1 MKAAAAAGAGVATLG
16 LLGMKYLKKEMDP
29 LAGMTLDATDYAYF
43 AYVSEYGKSY
53 GTVAEFMFRSDEFR
67 KSMEFIAEHNA
78 NPENTHVVGINE
90 FADRTYEEMKKMN
103 GFIPKTEEE
112 MLATDFVA
120 FEEPNASSWD
130 WRSKGAVNGVKNQGQ
145 CGSCWA
151 FSAVG
156 ALEGAG
162 FIKGG
167 RLSSFSEQN
176 LVDCDHTSHGCQG
189 GFMDGAFTYAETHPL
204 MYEHDYAYT
213 AKNGNC
219 QYDKS
224 KGHGT
229 CSGYHDVTRNSASA
243 LRSAI
248 EKSPV
253 SIAIE
258 ADKRVFQLY
267 KSGILSGSA
276 CGTNLD
282 HGVIAVG
289 FGAEGGVNFAIVR
302 NSWGASWG
310 DAGYVKIATDNDT
323 CGILRQPSYPMA

>member
-1 MKAAAAAGAGVATLG
+1 MKAAAAAGAGIASLG
-16 LLGMKYLKKEMDP
+16 LLGMKYMKKELDP
-29 LAGMTLDATDYAYF
+29 MAGMTLDATDYAYF

-67 KSMEFIAEHNA
+67 KSMEFIAEHNS

-90 FADRTYEEMKKMN
+90 FADKTYEEMKKMN

-176 LVDCDHTSHGCQG
+176 LVDCDHASHGCQG
-189 GFMDGAFTYAETHPL
+189 GFMDGAFQYAETHPL
-204 MYEHDYAYT
+204 MMEHDYEYT

-219 QYDKS
+219 KYDKS

-229 CSGYHDVTRNSASA
+229 CSGYHDVTRNSATA

-267 KSGILSGSA
+267 KSGVLSGSA

-282 HGVIAVG
+282 HGVVAVG
-289 FGAEGGVNFAIVR
+289 FGSEGG
-302 NSWGASWG
+302 
-310 DAGYVKIATDNDT
+310 
-323 CGILRQPSYPMA
+323 